1 MPPKPKTEAEKAQ
14 IRTNIMDAA
23 RILFVNK
30 GIEAVTMR
38 EIAKQVHYSPTALYL
53 HFKDKAALI
62 EALCATDF
70 QSLASELNQI
80 LAIEDAVQRMIALG
94 GAYAKFALSY
104 PNHYRMMFMTERPKF
119 ALQATEGDPSLDAY
133 RLLNQVVKD
142 VYEQGYFLA
151 SLKQPELIAQTI
163 WAGIH
168 GVCALQI
175 TIGHEQHMQWCDIMQ
190 RVKLMQITL
199 IRGLLNNPNIE
210 GMFK

>member
-23 RILFVNK
+23 RTLFVNK
-30 GIEAVTMR
+30 GIDAVTMR
-38 EIAKQVHYSPTALYL
+38 EIAKQVNYSPTALYL
-53 HFKDKAALI
+53 HFKDKATLI

-80 LAIEDAVQRMIALG
+80 LAIENAVQRMIALG
-94 GAYAKFALSY
+94 GAYAQFALSY
-104 PNHYRMMFMTERPKF
+104 PNHYRMMFMTARPEMTM
-119 ALQATEGDPSLDAY
+119 QASASDPSLDAY

-151 SLKQPELIAQTI
+151 SLTQPELIAQTI

-175 TIGHEQHMQWCDIMQ
+175 TMGHEQHMQWCDIMQ

-199 IRGLLNNPNIE
+199 IRGLLNHPNIE
-210 GMFK
+210 GILK